1 MNLVIKKISKSCTI
15 TTKMLSLYNM
25 IITNLIIIFLL
36 LFANGFF
43 VASEF
48 ALVSVRQTRI
58 SQLANEGNNT
68 AKITVKAL
76 KELDKYIAAT
86 QLGITIASIGLGWV
100 GEATLAAIIHPLF
113 DFLPGISGNIATHSI
128 AVAVSFALI
137 TFMHV
142 VLGELMPKSIALQY
156 PEKTTLIVT
165 RPLVFTAKVFT
176 PFIYLL
182 NGFGNMLLKLM
193 KIPPAHPASAVHT
206 EEELDMII
214 DASYKGGVLNETES
228 LLLKNSL
235 KFTDL
240 MAKQIMVPRCGVIS
254 VPVEIEISELENLIL
269 ENQYT
274 RYPVYEGNFDNI
286 VGVLHVKDLYSYLIR
301 HKKIEL
307 RNILRKPLFVP
318 ETMSADVLLDSYK
331 KNKTEIAIVVDEF
344 GGMSGIISLEDVLEE
359 ICGEVQDEFDEEEN
373 DFKIKEISENEF
385 VVNGLF
391 RVEDFFKYFDIEHEE
406 DDVDTVGGLVQRV
419 LGRIPCAGDE
429 TDIEG
434 LHIKVAELKGRR
446 VSKLIVKRVNPVQ
459 S

>member
-1 MNLVIKKISKSCTI
+1 
-15 TTKMLSLYNM
+15 M

-100 GEATLAAIIHPLF
+100 GEATLARLIHPIF
-113 DFLPGISGNIATHSI
+113 DFLPGISGNVATHSI
-128 AVAVSFALI
+128 AVAISFALI

-156 PEKTTLIVT
+156 PEQTTLIVT

-182 NGFGNMLLKLM
+182 NGFGNMLLKLL

-254 VPVEIEISELENLIL
+254 VPVEIEIPELENLIL

>member
-1 MNLVIKKISKSCTI
+1 
-15 TTKMLSLYNM
+15 
-25 IITNLIIIFLL
+25 
-36 LFANGFF
+36 
-43 VASEF
+43 
-48 ALVSVRQTRI
+48 
-58 SQLANEGNNT
+58 
-68 AKITVKAL
+68 
-76 KELDKYIAAT
+76 
-86 QLGITIASIGLGWV
+86 
-100 GEATLAAIIHPLF
+100 
-113 DFLPGISGNIATHSI
+113 
-128 AVAVSFALI
+128 
-137 TFMHV
+137 
-142 VLGELMPKSIALQY
+142 
-156 PEKTTLIVT
+156 
-165 RPLVFTAKVFT
+165 
-176 PFIYLL
+176 
-182 NGFGNMLLKLM
+182 M

-254 VPVEIEISELENLIL
+254 VPVEIEIPELENLIL